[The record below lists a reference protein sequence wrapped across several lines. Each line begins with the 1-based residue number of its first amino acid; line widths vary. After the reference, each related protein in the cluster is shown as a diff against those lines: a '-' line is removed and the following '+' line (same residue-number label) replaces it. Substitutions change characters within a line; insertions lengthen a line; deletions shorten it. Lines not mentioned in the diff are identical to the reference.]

1 MACTRYTNDRGRIEK
16 QNAMLTH
23 PGRYAL
29 DVPGP
34 GDQMAF
40 NADPHIRIQKWGA
53 NFRNN
58 MMDIN
63 SDLRGMTRPL
73 TRDIPEVNDHKK
85 WSVKSSVAFKP
96 EETNYMTDDSR
107 ATHPAWTYRESE
119 INRFEPTFLNPLDQL
134 EKPFHYDLN
143 TRILERD
150 HFKSSPVPLMVAG
163 SSHALSGNAP
173 SSHVPSNRVPSS
185 GNALSGNAPSS
196 NAPSTPSS
204 YNPFTQNGKIGSS
217 LQ

>member
-63 SDLRGMTRPL
+63 SDLRGLTRPL
-73 TRDIPEVNDHKK
+73 NRDLPNVNCYKK
-85 WSVKSSVAFKP
+85 HAAHSSTISYG
-96 EETNYMTDDSR
+96 ETNYITDDSR
-107 ATHPAWTYRESE
+107 ATHPAWTYRDAEM
-119 INRFEPTFLNPLDQL
+119 NRWEQPLLNPLDQL
-134 EKPFHYDLN
+134 EKPFHNNLN

-150 HFKSSPVPLMVAG
+150 HFKGNRSSPLD
-163 SSHALSGNAP
+163 P
-173 SSHVPSNRVPSS
+173 SLILLN
-185 GNALSGNAPSS
+185 
-196 NAPSTPSS
+196 
-204 YNPFTQNGKIGSS
+204 K
-217 LQ
+217 